1 MVGGMFSTWELCAC
15 FDLLRGAESMREQ
28 SFRLCWALG
37 RWDGIGI
44 RFDGS
49 RHGLGIDILR
59 MGDGSR
65 WE

>member
-1 MVGGMFSTWELCAC
+1 MVVESVRALICCGSPIDEGAVFSL
-15 FDLLRGAESMREQ
+15 G
-28 SFRLCWALG
+28 WARG